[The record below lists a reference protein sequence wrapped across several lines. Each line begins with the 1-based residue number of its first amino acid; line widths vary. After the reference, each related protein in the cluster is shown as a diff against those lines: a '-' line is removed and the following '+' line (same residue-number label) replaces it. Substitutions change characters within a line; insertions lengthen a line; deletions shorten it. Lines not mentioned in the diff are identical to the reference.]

1 MKKKNIILLIIAIVM
16 FILVGSTMA
25 YFGWSSSAENKDQL
39 VDVTV
44 SSGTGSCDKY
54 QDNEKLLVP
63 TSTRERGRII
73 KVKAKQQMATNA
85 FITWNLVIN
94 SINES
99 TLTTSGLKHSSF
111 KYELVNDTTGASYG
125 TGNFENVSVGTTIT
139 FSTDKETLDK
149 NKEYIFILYLWID
162 GTIGNNPL
170 DMASQPYDFDLNCS
184 ITGTDTK
191 IDEITTPLD
200 NFTYFLGSDT
210 STVDTI
216 EYYYADDGQ
225 YYDVPVAPIT
235 LQSNEILLTKYNGT
249 SKNVV
254 VPDTYT
260 VGDTT
265 YNVLVLSTVYIGYED
280 KDGALYEY
288 DDGIFRN
295 NINIESVFL
304 GNNVK
309 SLSDYEENTISSLF
323 YNCTNLINV
332 SKIPSSVTDMSSTFY
347 GCSSLVNAPAIPSSV
362 TNMSYTFYGCSSLV
376 NAPAIPSS
384 VKYIGY
390 TFFGCSSLVNAPE
403 ISSSGTNMSYTF
415 AGCTSLVNAP
425 AIPSS
430 VTNMNSTF
438 SGCASLVNA
447 PEIPSSVTSMV
458 STFSNCKSLVNAPEI
473 PSSVTNISSAFSG
486 CTSLINAPE
495 IPSSV
500 TGINS
505 TFRGC
510 TSLVNAPEI
519 PSSVTHMSYTFSDC
533 TSLINAPEIP
543 SSVTSM
549 YSTFSGCTSLINAP
563 EIPSSVTNM
572 SYTFSNCTNLT
583 GVVKINSS
591 KVSSATHIFTNT
603 TKSITVQ
610 VPSGSTTYTTIN
622 ALTTSNGKPSNVTL
636 TTY

>member
-125 TGNFENVSVGTTIT
+125 TGNFENVTEGTTIT
-139 FSTDKETLDK
+139 LSTDKETLDY
-149 NKEYIFILYLWID
+149 NKEYTFILYLWID

-170 DMASQPYDFDLNCS
+170 DMTNQPYNFDLNCN
-184 ITGTDTK
+184 ITGTDKK
-191 IDEITTPLD
+191 IDEIATSLD
-200 NFTYFLGSDT
+200 NFTYYLGSDT
-210 STVDTI
+210 TSVDTI
-216 EYYYADDGQ
+216 NYYNPADGV
-225 YYDVPVAPIT
+225 YYNISITPIP
-235 LQSNEILLTKYNGT
+235 LQSNEILLTKYKGT
-249 SKNVV
+249 SKDVI

-265 YNVLVLSTVYIGYED
+265 YNVVALSYIYLVDDNQEIDDE
-280 KDGALYEY
+280 
-288 DDGIFRN
+288 DGIFRN
-295 NINIESVFL
+295 NINIESIFL

-309 SLSDYEENTISSLF
+309 FINLDGSELDENKM
-323 YNCTNLINV
+323 Y
-332 SKIPSSVTDMSSTFY
+332 
-347 GCSSLVNAPAIPSSV
+347 
-362 TNMSYTFYGCSSLV
+362 YTFYGC
-376 NAPAIPSS
+376 
-384 VKYIGY
+384 K
-390 TFFGCSSLVNAPE
+390 SLVNAPE
-403 ISSSGTNMSYTF
+403 IPSLVTNMTYTF
-415 AGCTSLVNAP
+415 AGCE
-425 AIPSS
+425 
-430 VTNMNSTF
+430 
-438 SGCASLVNA
+438 SLVNA
-447 PEIPSSVTSMV
+447 PEIPSSVTNMT
-458 STFSNCKSLVNAPEI
+458 STFAGCKSLVNAPEI
-473 PSSVTNISSAFSG
+473 PSSVTNMF
-486 CTSLINAPE
+486 
-495 IPSSV
+495 
-500 TGINS
+500 S
-505 TFRGC
+505 TFVGC

-519 PSSVTHMSYTFSDC
+519 PSSVTNM
-533 TSLINAPEIP
+533 N
-543 SSVTSM
+543 
-549 YSTFSGCTSLINAP
+549 STFSGCTSLVNAPKIPSSVTNMFSTFVGCTSLVNAP

-572 SYTFSNCTNLT
+572 AETFAHCTNLT
-583 GVVKINSS
+583 GIVKINSS
-591 KVSSATHIFTNT
+591 KVSKAGFIFNNT

-622 ALTTSNGKPSNVTL
+622 NLTTTNGKPSNVTL